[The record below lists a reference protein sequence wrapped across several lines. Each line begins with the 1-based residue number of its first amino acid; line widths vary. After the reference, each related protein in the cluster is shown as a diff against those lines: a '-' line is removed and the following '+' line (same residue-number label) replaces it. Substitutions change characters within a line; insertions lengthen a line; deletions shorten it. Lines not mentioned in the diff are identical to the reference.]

1 MLRSVLQVGRL
12 SIRQPLIQ
20 AETCL
25 AQQTRVS
32 ILKNTNQQCYRE
44 RKKILNT

>member
-1 MLRSVLQVGRL
+1 MLKSVLQIGRL

-32 ILKNTNQQCYRE
+32 ILNNFEWQCYR
-44 RKKILNT
+44 

>member
-1 MLRSVLQVGRL
+1 MESKQSIMLKSILDIGRL

-20 AETCL
+20 PETCL

-32 ILKNTNQQCYRE
+32 IL
-44 RKKILNT
+44 